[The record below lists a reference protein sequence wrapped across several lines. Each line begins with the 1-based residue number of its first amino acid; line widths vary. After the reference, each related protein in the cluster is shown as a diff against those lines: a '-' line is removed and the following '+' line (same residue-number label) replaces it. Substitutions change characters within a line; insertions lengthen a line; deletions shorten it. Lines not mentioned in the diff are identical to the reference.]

1 MVKDL
6 VVRLNEIGQEIGY
19 PYQILKNGEYRPY
32 VDDGSEVA
40 IVVYEALPEW
50 CMLSDLQDV
59 TDAKRLEWKK
69 LFPYYLEDRRV
80 DLTLQEEMKLI
91 MYGKTETVLNYYRGK
106 RIYERIAKAMVAR
119 NDEELLLGMR
129 LDDYSLPSVLASA
142 IVLFMNDTRFEKF
155 ISKASQV
162 GILHFSTGVEEKIVS
177 DASDRKY
184 CSYVKHYGLRASS
197 QSLIVRMKLF
207 DRLKDFVA
215 IKGRLKQEIELALE
229 YQKEHRLMG
238 VAYKNALEEFEVK

>member
-32 VDDGSEVA
+32 VDDDSEVTV
-40 IVVYEALPEW
+40 VVYGVLPEW
-50 CMLSDLQDV
+50 CMLSDLRDV
-59 TDAKRLEWKK
+59 SEAERLEWKA

-91 MYGKTETVLNYYRGK
+91 MYGKTETVLNYYR
-106 RIYERIAKAMVAR
+106 RRQIYERIAKAMVAR
-119 NDEELLLGMR
+119 NDEEFLLGMR
-129 LDDYSLPSVLASA
+129 LDDNSLPKTLANA
-142 IVLFMNDTRFEKF
+142 IVLYMNDSRFEKF

-162 GILHFSTGVEEKIVS
+162 GITNFSSSVEEKIVL

-184 CSYVKHYGLRASS
+184 CSYVKHYGLCASS
-197 QSLIVRMKLF
+197 QTIIVRKRLF
-207 DRLKDFVA
+207 NRLKDFVSLR
-215 IKGRLKQEIELALE
+215 GRLKHDIELALE
-229 YQKEHRLMG
+229 YQNEHRIVG
-238 VAYKNALEEFEVK
+238 VAYKNALEEFEVQ